1 MKYYKK
7 SNEIFHDQGTLT
19 YKQRQYIL
27 SKFAADNEY
36 IAKKYLCREDGVL
49 FYENLVPSNERSEQ
63 TPYDEIEIDRILKYL
78 KENHTALYSMLHRGI
93 TRALQSDVRS
103 ISDAAKSLTALESP
117 SKVI

>member
-1 MKYYKK
+1 M
-7 SNEIFHDQGTLT
+7 
-19 YKQRQYIL
+19 
-27 SKFAADNEY
+27 
-36 IAKKYLCREDGVL
+36 L

-78 KENHTALYSMLHRGI
+78 KENHTALYSMLHREI

-117 SKVI
+117 SVEMKKTI